1 MFGDKTIFFSRSPLL
16 RDLTDTKSAPPPR
29 GGVRNNGSRL
39 TTALETQS
47 LLRDNIVLKC
57 AKDILPYIHVTLPA
71 MSTEI
76 DLVVVSTC
84 LIRLLIST
92 RVSGFPSTNS
102 FLRSGSFLTTSSTF
116 SWLFLKSSSWSRFKH
131 PILSGREDSL
141 LLFTYKH
148 VRLINC
154 RKISGSFSRRL
165 WLKFS
170 DRISASEKFSRRR
183 NSSVR

>member
-1 MFGDKTIFFSRSPLL
+1 MERQASPTWSSNLYKEITSETLKWDKNHHSA
-16 RDLTDTKSAPPPR
+16 RD
-29 GGVRNNGSRL
+29 
-39 TTALETQS
+39 TQS

-57 AKDILPYIHVTLPA
+57 AKDILPYTHVTLPA

-92 RVSGFPSTNS
+92 RVSGFPPTNS

-141 LLFTYKH
+141 LLFKYKH

-154 RKISGSFSRRL
+154 RKISGRFSRRL

-170 DRISASEKFSRRR
+170 DRIFASFFTFSRLRR
-183 NSSVR
+183 NFSTR

>member
-1 MFGDKTIFFSRSPLL
+1 MERKASPTWSSNLYKEITSETLLWDKNHHSA
-16 RDLTDTKSAPPPR
+16 RDI
-29 GGVRNNGSRL
+29 
-39 TTALETQS
+39 QS
-47 LLRDNIVLKC
+47 LLRDNIVLGY
-57 AKDILPYIHVTLPA
+57 AKDLLPYIHVTLPA

-84 LIRLLIST
+84 LISLLIFT

-102 FLRSGSFLTTSSTF
+102 FLRLGSFLTTSSTF

-131 PILSGREDSL
+131 LILSGREDSL

-148 VRLINC
+148 VRLINR

-170 DRISASEKFSRRR
+170 DRIFVSENFSPLCR
-183 NSSVR
+183 NFSMP

>member
-1 MFGDKTIFFSRSPLL
+1 MKLNFCVVTYYLICLETKQFFSLL
-16 RDLTDTKSAPPPR
+16 ARYYGLLILRTRNLPPPP

-39 TTALETQS
+39 YTYTSIWISTRRWKDRLHLLEALIFTKKLLQKLSIEIKITTALET
-47 LLRDNIVLKC
+47 LRDNIVLKC
-57 AKDILPYIHVTLPA
+57 AKDILLYIHVTLPA

-116 SWLFLKSSSWSRFKH
+116 SWLFLKSSS
-131 PILSGREDSL
+131 
-141 LLFTYKH
+141 
-148 VRLINC
+148 
-154 RKISGSFSRRL
+154 
-165 WLKFS
+165 
-170 DRISASEKFSRRR
+170 
-183 NSSVR
+183 

>member
-1 MFGDKTIFFSRSPLL
+1 MLETLFVRSYILSHMFRDKTIFFFSCTPLL
-16 RDLTDTKSAPPPR
+16 RTLKLKDTKSPPPPFPR

-39 TTALETQS
+39 YTYNSIWISTRRWKDRLHLLEALIFTKKLLQKLSIEIKNHPSARDTQS

-84 LIRLLIST
+84 SIRLLIST

-116 SWLFLKSSSWSRFKH
+116 SWLFLKSSS
-131 PILSGREDSL
+131 
-141 LLFTYKH
+141 
-148 VRLINC
+148 
-154 RKISGSFSRRL
+154 
-165 WLKFS
+165 
-170 DRISASEKFSRRR
+170 
-183 NSSVR
+183 

>member
-1 MFGDKTIFFSRSPLL
+1 MERQASPTWSSNLYKEITSETLNWDKNHHSV
-16 RDLTDTKSAPPPR
+16 RD
-29 GGVRNNGSRL
+29 
-39 TTALETQS
+39 TQS
-47 LLRDNIVLKC
+47 LLRDNIVLRC

-84 LIRLLIST
+84 LISLLIFT
-92 RVSGFPSTNS
+92 RLSGFPSTNS

-148 VRLINC
+148 VRLING
-154 RKISGSFSRRL
+154 RKVLGSFSRRL

-170 DRISASEKFSRRR
+170 DRIFAGFFTFFRLSR
-183 NSSVR
+183 NSSMQ

>member
-1 MFGDKTIFFSRSPLL
+1 MFRDKTIFFSRAPLL
-16 RDLTDTKSAPPPR
+16 RTLDLTNTKSAPPPLPR

-39 TTALETQS
+39 YTYTSNWISTRRWKDRLHLLEALIFTKRLLQKLSIEIKNHHSARDTQS

-71 MSTEI
+71 ISTEI
-76 DLVVVSTC
+76 NLVVVSTC

-116 SWLFLKSSSWSRFKH
+116 SWLFLKSSS
-131 PILSGREDSL
+131 
-141 LLFTYKH
+141 
-148 VRLINC
+148 
-154 RKISGSFSRRL
+154 
-165 WLKFS
+165 
-170 DRISASEKFSRRR
+170 
-183 NSSVR
+183 

>member
-1 MFGDKTIFFSRSPLL
+1 MERKASPTWSSNLYKEITSETLLWDKNHHSA
-16 RDLTDTKSAPPPR
+16 RDI
-29 GGVRNNGSRL
+29 
-39 TTALETQS
+39 QS
-47 LLRDNIVLKC
+47 LLRDNIVLGY
-57 AKDILPYIHVTLPA
+57 AKDLLPYIHVTLPA

-84 LIRLLIST
+84 LISLLIFT

-170 DRISASEKFSRRR
+170 DRIFVSEKFSRVCR
-183 NSSVR
+183 NSLMP

>member
-1 MFGDKTIFFSRSPLL
+1 MKLYFCVVTYYLICLETKQFFSLL
-16 RDLTDTKSAPPPR
+16 ARYYGLLILRTRNLPPPPP

-39 TTALETQS
+39 YTYTSIWISTRRWKDRLHLLEALIFTKKLLQKLSIEIKITTALET
-47 LLRDNIVLKC
+47 LRDNIVLKC
-57 AKDILPYIHVTLPA
+57 AKDILLYIQVTLPA

-116 SWLFLKSSSWSRFKH
+116 SWLFLKSSS
-131 PILSGREDSL
+131 
-141 LLFTYKH
+141 
-148 VRLINC
+148 
-154 RKISGSFSRRL
+154 
-165 WLKFS
+165 
-170 DRISASEKFSRRR
+170 
-183 NSSVR
+183 

>member
-1 MFGDKTIFFSRSPLL
+1 MPRYYGLSILRTRNLPPPPL
-16 RDLTDTKSAPPPR
+16 PR

-39 TTALETQS
+39 YTYTSNWISTRRWKDRLHLLEALIFTKRLLQKLSIEIKNHHSARDTQS

-71 MSTEI
+71 ISTEI
-76 DLVVVSTC
+76 NLVVVSTC

-116 SWLFLKSSSWSRFKH
+116 SWLFLKSSS
-131 PILSGREDSL
+131 
-141 LLFTYKH
+141 
-148 VRLINC
+148 
-154 RKISGSFSRRL
+154 
-165 WLKFS
+165 
-170 DRISASEKFSRRR
+170 
-183 NSSVR
+183 

>member
-1 MFGDKTIFFSRSPLL
+1 MERKASPTWSSNLYKEITSETLIWDKNHHSA
-16 RDLTDTKSAPPPR
+16 RDI
-29 GGVRNNGSRL
+29 
-39 TTALETQS
+39 QS
-47 LLRDNIVLKC
+47 LFRDNIVLKYT
-57 AKDILPYIHVTLPA
+57 KDLLPYIHVTLPA
-71 MSTEI
+71 MSTKI
-76 DLVVVSTC
+76 FLVVLSTS
-84 LIRLLIST
+84 LKRLLISSS
-92 RVSGFPSTNS
+92 VSGFPSTNS
-102 FLRSGSFLTTSSTF
+102 FLSSGSFLTTSSTF

-170 DRISASEKFSRRR
+170 DRIFVSEKFFGVSR
-183 NSSVR
+183 NSSMR